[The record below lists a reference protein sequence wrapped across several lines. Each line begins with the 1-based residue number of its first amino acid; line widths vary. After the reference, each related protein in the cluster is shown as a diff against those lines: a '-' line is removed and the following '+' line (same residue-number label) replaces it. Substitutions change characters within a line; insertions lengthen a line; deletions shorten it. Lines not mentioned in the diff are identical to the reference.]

1 MRNMRTCPNC
11 GEPLNNHEIICRNCG
26 AFLDVIPEENPS
38 VEEPENEKEEKHEK
52 KKKNRREL
60 ELDDLVKEDKENE
73 KDKKKKKKFK
83 WQIPLL
89 LFLLGI
95 IFYVASIAIKLI
107 FIEEENPLI
116 SQILATIATI
126 SWLLVIPGLIIAI
139 ILFVRK
145 KEPKYKMTPEE
156 ILHSNASPAEQNRM
170 AYIGN
175 NYVKISKKKFSIPAF
190 FFSWIYLLYR
200 KKYLV
205 AILGMLLIVILT
217 VLSKYISIMKIVIN
231 ILSIG
236 IPILLGLKFNT
247 WYINSTN
254 KKLKKL
260 KDKNLQ
266 LSSLDFITLCQKK
279 GGTNLFLAIIIY
291 VIFTITI
298 TTINTVSF
306 PELSIPKKDP
316 TQDELNVKVKVVDRV
331 YNEKRAQC
339 RAYSK
344 TVYES
349 YSAQGRNIDSIGCN
363 MGKDKYI
370 ILRTTI
376 ISSNTTYIAKYEI
389 NEEKEELKLIET
401 TLDIDKLQAKEKTNK
416 LTEEET
422 LSLQAK
428 ENLEKEFYEFDNIVE
443 KEKES
448 HKKDPEYVRNYI
460 KVDLEKIK

>member
-1 MRNMRTCPNC
+1 MRTCPNC

-95 IFYVASIAIKLI
+95 IFYAASIAIKLI

-156 ILHSNASPAEQNRM
+156 ILHSNASPTEQSRM

-175 NYVKISKKKFSIPAF
+175 NYVKISTKKFSIPAF

-231 ILSIG
+231 IL
-236 IPILLGLKFNT
+236 
-247 WYINSTN
+247 
-254 KKLKKL
+254 
-260 KDKNLQ
+260 
-266 LSSLDFITLCQKK
+266 
-279 GGTNLFLAIIIY
+279 
-291 VIFTITI
+291 
-298 TTINTVSF
+298 
-306 PELSIPKKDP
+306 
-316 TQDELNVKVKVVDRV
+316 
-331 YNEKRAQC
+331 
-339 RAYSK
+339 
-344 TVYES
+344 
-349 YSAQGRNIDSIGCN
+349 
-363 MGKDKYI
+363 
-370 ILRTTI
+370 
-376 ISSNTTYIAKYEI
+376 
-389 NEEKEELKLIET
+389 
-401 TLDIDKLQAKEKTNK
+401 
-416 LTEEET
+416 
-422 LSLQAK
+422 
-428 ENLEKEFYEFDNIVE
+428 
-443 KEKES
+443 
-448 HKKDPEYVRNYI
+448 
-460 KVDLEKIK
+460 